1 MLISP
6 NDKILKKRFYYLNQ
20 SYKIKMWNALSEGT
34 RDLIRLNTEIK
45 KYKTTFGFI

>member
-6 NDKILKKRFYYLNQ
+6 NDKILKFYYLNQ
-20 SYKIKMWNALSEGT
+20 SYKINMWNALSEGT

-45 KYKTTFGFI
+45 KYKTTFGFQ